1 MDTIRLE
8 GQSRGDIGKKVKVL
22 RAQGL
27 TPAVL
32 YGHKIKNINLV
43 IPSKAFEKVYA
54 RAGESTLLDLV
65 LDGGTPKK
73 VLVQDVQKDA
83 LSGTVI
89 HIDFHEVSMTEK
101 ITTEIPLKF
110 IGESKAVK
118 ELAGVLVK
126 NMDDLKVECLPS
138 DLVHEIEVDITP
150 LVDFET
156 SIHVKELNIPKGITV
171 LVQPDE
177 VVITAIPPR
186 AEEEPVVAAA
196 AVGEKEKIA
205 QVEVMEK
212 GKKEEEVIED
222 KK

>member
-8 GQSRGDIGKKVKVL
+8 GQTRTITGKKVSTL
-22 RAQGL
+22 RTEGL

-32 YGHKIKNINLV
+32 YGHKIKNTNV
-43 IPSKAFEKVYA
+43 AIPSKIFEKVYA
-54 RAGESTLLDLV
+54 QAGESTLIDLV
-65 LDGGTPKK
+65 LDGGASKK
-73 VLVQDVQKDA
+73 VLIQDIQRDA
-83 LSGTVI
+83 LTGSVT

-118 ELAGVLVK
+118 EMSGVLVK
-126 NMDDLKVECLPS
+126 NMDDIKVECLPT

-156 SIHVKELNIPKGITV
+156 SIHVKELNIPHGITV
-171 LVQPDE
+171 LEQQDE
-177 VVITAIPPR
+177 VVVTVTPPR
-186 AEEEPVVAAA
+186 AEEEPVVVAAE
-196 AVGEKEKIA
+196 GEKEKVA

-212 GKKEEEVIED
+212 GKKEEEVVEE
-222 KK
+222 K

>member
-8 GQSRGDIGKKVKVL
+8 GQLRGDIGKKVKVL

-43 IPSKAFEKVYA
+43 IPSKVFEKVYA
-54 RAGESTLLDLV
+54 QAGESTLLDLV

-73 VLVQDVQKDA
+73 VLIQDIQKDA
-83 LSGTVI
+83 LSGAVI

-110 IGESKAVK
+110 VGESKAVK
-118 ELAGVLVK
+118 EMAGVLVK

-156 SIHVKELNIPKGITV
+156 SIHVKELNIPNRLPIF
-171 LVQPDE
+171 
-177 VVITAIPPR
+177 
-186 AEEEPVVAAA
+186 
-196 AVGEKEKIA
+196 
-205 QVEVMEK
+205 
-212 GKKEEEVIED
+212 
-222 KK
+222 